1 MAHTLEGFAADC
13 RRALKENPGRAGRE
27 KVRALV
33 EDVLKDKAFVAAHVD
48 GPAERNIIY
57 EDKELGFCILAH
69 VYNGAREAQPH
80 DHGPAWAIYGQAEG
94 ETEMSDWEIAEAARD
109 GKPAKVRKARTYT
122 LKPGMAHV
130 YHEGDVHSPRRAGS
144 TRLLR
149 IEGMNM
155 DGVKRAP
162 YEKA

>member
-33 EDVLKDKAFVAAHVD
+33 EDVLKDKEFVAAHVD

-94 ETEMSDWEIAEAARD
+94 ETEMSDWEVAETARD

-130 YHEGDVHSPRRAGS
+130 YHEGDVHSPRREGS

-162 YEKA
+162 YEKV

>member
-1 MAHTLEGFAADC
+1 MAHTLESFAADC

-33 EDVLKDKAFVAAHVD
+33 ENILKDKEFVAAHVD
-48 GPAERNIIY
+48 GPAERNVIY

-69 VYNGAREAQPH
+69 VYKDARDSHPH
-80 DHGPAWAIYGQAEG
+80 DHGPSWAIYGQAEG
-94 ETEMSDWEIAEAARD
+94 ETEMSDWEVSEEARD
-109 GKPAKVRKARTYT
+109 GRPAKVRKARTYT

-130 YHEGDVHSPRRAGS
+130 YHEGDVHSPRRAGA

-149 IEGMNM
+149 IEGTNM
-155 DGVKRAP
+155 ERVKRSP

>member
-1 MAHTLEGFAADC
+1 MSQTLESFAASC
-13 RRALKENPGRAGRE
+13 RHALKENPGRAGRE

-33 EDVLKDKAFVAAHVD
+33 ENILKDKEFVAAHVD

-80 DHGPAWAIYGQAEG
+80 DHGPSWAIYGQADG
-94 ETEMSDWEIAEAARD
+94 ETEMSDWQIAEPARD

-130 YHEGDVHSPRRAGS
+130 YHEGDVHSPRREGS